1 MSFGFAGTPRLFP
14 AKYLEEIPHSSF
26 FECRVAER
34 QVRVNVVAI
43 PPSLTVFGNVA
54 LFQKVSDYLAGG
66 SLGNTNEVCQL
77 AGSYPGMKSNIAKH
91 NSMVG

>member
-34 QVRVNVVAI
+34 QVRVDVVAI
-43 PPSLTVFGNVA
+43 PPSFTVFGNVA
-54 LFQKVSDYLAGG
+54 FLQQVSNYFAGRP
-66 SLGNTNEVCQL
+66 LGNTNEVCQL
-77 AGSYPGMKSNIAKH
+77 AGSYPGVESNIAKH
-91 NSMVG
+91 NSMIG